1 VAEGAGFAVGLIK
14 GAIFFPPWTAAL
26 ARAMASL
33 DPLLDEVTTLGAAF
47 VAVQATK
54 P

>member
-1 VAEGAGFAVGLIK
+1 MTIRSAGLTVGAIR
-14 GAIFFPPWTAAL
+14 GAIFFPPWAAL
-26 ARAMASL
+26 ARLMASFDL
-33 DPLLDEVTTLGAAF
+33 SLGQVTTLGAAF

>member
-1 VAEGAGFAVGLIK
+1 MAEGAGLTVGLIK
-14 GAIFFPPWTAAL
+14 GAIFFPPWMAL
-26 ARAMASL
+26 ARVMAPL
-33 DPLLDEVTTLGAAF
+33 DLPLGELTTLGAAF